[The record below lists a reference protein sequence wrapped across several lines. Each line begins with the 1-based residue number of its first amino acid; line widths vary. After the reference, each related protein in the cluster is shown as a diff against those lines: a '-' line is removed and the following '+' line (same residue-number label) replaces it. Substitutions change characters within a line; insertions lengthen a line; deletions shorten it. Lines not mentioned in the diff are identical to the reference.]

1 MMKHFRKSCAVL
13 LGAWLLT
20 LLLGVRSNGLTA
32 PSAET
37 RESNY
42 TVHAK
47 GLKVGEL
54 RSVCSLVPRNEKKA
68 LKYEATTRIHADF
81 LVYSYKLDSQEE
93 ALVAE
98 EGTVRY
104 RRTSR
109 ENDNLCQ
116 VEGRLDHGR
125 FLLDI
130 RENGVS
136 RTRSVGREQYD
147 YTTMECPEVTL
158 KREGDEMAL
167 RLLDLETLTVV
178 TRRYRWVKSE
188 DLVVDGKRIHCRV
201 VDFEDPNKKCRRWI
215 SPDELG
221 AVIARQDGKGKG
233 GSYSLRM
240 AHMKNLP
247 QT

>member
-1 MMKHFRKSCAVL
+1 MKHFRKSCAVL
-13 LGAWLLT
+13 LGAVLLT
-20 LLLGVRSNGLTA
+20 LLLGVHSNGLTA
-32 PSAET
+32 PPAET

-81 LVYSYKLDSQEE
+81 LVYSYMLDTQEE
-93 ALVAE
+93 ALVGE

-104 RRTSR
+104 RRTTR
-109 ENDNLCQ
+109 ENGNVCQ

-130 RENGVS
+130 IENGAR
-136 RTRSVGREQYD
+136 RTMSVGREQYD
-147 YTTMECPEVTL
+147 CTTMECPEVTL
-158 KREGDEMAL
+158 QREGEEKAL
-167 RLLDLETLTVV
+167 RLM
-178 TRRYRWVKSE
+178 
-188 DLVVDGKRIHCRV
+188 
-201 VDFEDPNKKCRRWI
+201 DFEDPNKKCRRWI
-215 SPDELG
+215 RPDELG
-221 AVIARQDGKGKG
+221 AIIARQDGKGKG

-240 AHMKNLP
+240 AHLKNGA
-247 QT
+247 

>member
-1 MMKHFRKSCAVL
+1 MKHFRKSCAVL
-13 LGAWLLT
+13 LGAVLLT

-32 PSAET
+32 TSAET
-37 RESNY
+37 RESSY

-81 LVYSYKLDSQEE
+81 LVYSYKLDTQEE
-93 ALVAE
+93 ALVGE

-104 RRTSR
+104 RRTTR
-109 ENDNLCQ
+109 ENGNVCQ

-130 RENGVS
+130 SENGAR
-136 RTRSVGREQYD
+136 RTMNVGREQYD
-147 YTTMECPEVTL
+147 CTTMECPEVTL
-158 KREGDEMAL
+158 QREGEEKAL
-167 RLLDLETLTVV
+167 RLLDLEKLAVV

-188 DLVVDGKRIHCRV
+188 DVVVDGKRINCRV
-201 VDFEDPNKKCRRWI
+201 IDFEDPNKKCRRWI
-215 SPDELG
+215 RPDELG
-221 AVIARQDGKGKG
+221 AIIARQDGKGKG

-240 AHMKNLP
+240 AHLKNGA
-247 QT
+247 

>member
-1 MMKHFRKSCAVL
+1 MH
-13 LGAWLLT
+13 
-20 LLLGVRSNGLTA
+20 SNGLTA
-32 PSAET
+32 PPAET

-81 LVYSYKLDSQEE
+81 LVYSYKLDTQEE
-93 ALVAE
+93 ALVGE

-104 RRTSR
+104 RRTTR
-109 ENDNLCQ
+109 ENGNVCQ

-130 RENGVS
+130 SENGAR
-136 RTRSVGREQYD
+136 RTMSVGREQYD
-147 YTTMECPEVTL
+147 CTTMECPEVTL
-158 KREGDEMAL
+158 QREGEEKAL
-167 RLLDLETLTVV
+167 RLLDLETLVVV

-188 DLVVDGKRIHCRV
+188 DVVVDGKRINCRV
-201 VDFEDPNKKCRRWI
+201 IDFEDPNKKCRRWI
-215 SPDELG
+215 RPDELG
-221 AVIARQDGKGKG
+221 AIIARQDGKGKG

-240 AHMKNLP
+240 AHLKNGA
-247 QT
+247 